1 MALNNLFL
9 LKYAC
14 LKSTEFHHMLFWY
27 TLKRIEA
34 CVVFAFLWVRGRERE
49 RERERAFSK
58 FSKHIMLMCQVSTV
72 SAWNKSLWYHP
83 HYDRYFLSRLQKYFK
98 EKNFEI
104 VSFNSSRNRLN
115 SKLKLL
121 SNFNKLN
128 HFLCLIFCWLFNS

>member
-1 MALNNLFL
+1 MALNNLLL

-34 CVVFAFLWVRGRERE
+34 CVVFAFLWVRGREIERE

-83 HYDRYFLSRLQKYFK
+83 HYYRYFLSRLQKYFK

-104 VSFNSSRNRLN
+104 VSFNSFRNRVN
-115 SKLKLL
+115 SKFKFL
-121 SNFNKLN
+121 SNFNNKSTSYV
-128 HFLCLIFCWLFNS
+128 WLFSA